1 VLIMVTM
8 FYPLTKVP
16 EVAKKYFEAF
26 KKFPLKSFEKEVV
39 TAMKMHDKEGG
50 VGIAIVEVEKGR
62 YEDAL
67 NLGYKRMLQFS
78 SIEGFNYKVETL
90 MTVEESLKSMGI
102 VPPK

>member
-1 VLIMVTM
+1 M

-16 EVAKKYFEAF
+16 EVAEKYFEAF
-26 KKFPLKSFEKEVV
+26 KKFPLKSFEKDVV
-39 TAMKMHDKEGG
+39 SAIKMHDKEGA
-50 VGIAIVEVEKGR
+50 VAIAIVEVEKGK

-67 NLGYKRMLQFS
+67 NLAYKRMLKFS
-78 SIEGFNYKVETL
+78 NIEGFNYKMETL